1 MTQYQM
7 LDDTISIALAAEAST
22 PCCDGATLVSE
33 GELMNVPVRF
43 CDTTLR
49 DGEQASG
56 VAFSAEEKVAIAR
69 ALDVVGVD
77 LIEAGV
83 PAMGRAE
90 QDTIARIAHLGLTAR
105 VSAWCRA
112 DPVDVLAAAATGAAV
127 VHICVPVSEGHLVT
141 RLGRDRAW
149 ARSRVA
155 AAVATALDRGLDVS
169 VGFEDA
175 SRADDGFVIDLAGE
189 LVGAGVGRFR
199 WADTVSRLEPVGA
212 VERLARLVAAVPA
225 DWEIHAHND
234 FGLATANT
242 LAALRAGFGWA
253 STTVGGLGE
262 RAGNAPLEEVAMA
275 LRHLYHRPVRL
286 DATKFIALAALVAG
300 AAGRPLAPG
309 KAVVGPG
316 AFAHEAGLHVAGILK
331 EPATYEPYD
340 PAEVGGSRRIVV
352 GKHAGRASLR
362 LALHAS
368 GIEPDETAL
377 PYLLER
383 VRGRATT
390 VKRPLSRREVV
401 DLYAEVSATAAN

>member
-1 MTQYQM
+1 M
-7 LDDTISIALAAEAST
+7 SVA
-22 PCCDGATLVSE
+22 
-33 GELMNVPVRF
+33 VRF

-56 VAFSAEEKVAIAR
+56 VAFSAAEKVAIAR
-69 ALDVVGVD
+69 ALDAAGVD

-90 QDTIARIAHLGLTAR
+90 QETITRIARLGLTAR

-112 DPVDVLAAAATGAAV
+112 DPADVVAAAASGAAV

-141 RLGRDRAW
+141 RLGRDRGW

-155 AAVATALDRGLDVS
+155 AAVATALDRGLEVS

-175 SRADDGFVIDLAGE
+175 SRADDSFVIDLAGE
-189 LVGAGVGRFR
+189 LVTAGVGRFR

-212 VERLARLVAAVPA
+212 VERLARFVAAVPA

-286 DATKFIALAALVAG
+286 DATRFTALAALVAG
-300 AAGRPLAPG
+300 AARRPVAPG
-309 KAVVGPG
+309 KAVVGSA
-316 AFAHEAGLHVAGILK
+316 AFAHEAGLHVAGVLK
-331 EPATYEPYD
+331 EPGTYEPYD
-340 PAEVGGSRRIVV
+340 PAEVGASRRIVV

-368 GIEPDETAL
+368 GIEPDEATL
-377 PYLLER
+377 PRLLDR
-383 VRGRATT
+383 VRGRAAA

-401 DLYAEVSATAAN
+401 DLYTEVSVTAANA